1 MFSVLQDQAA
11 KSHSVSGW
19 VKRVTVKIDKAFT
32 WQNTHLCWE
41 NITVKVMQ
49 RAGSPTNFCY
59 RKRDLSPLWKR
70 EGVLLTTLRAVHG
83 MLFLAVFGQRKAIFS
98 ASGRTMLDRALKE
111 KPSAIVAVNF
121 EKKKYTQNLE
131 ANWNNS
137 GSVTNI
143 NVVGQLEAI

>member
-1 MFSVLQDQAA
+1 
-11 KSHSVSGW
+11 
-19 VKRVTVKIDKAFT
+19 
-32 WQNTHLCWE
+32 
-41 NITVKVMQ
+41 MQ
-49 RAGSPTNFCY
+49 RAGSPTNFCN

-111 KPSAIVAVNF
+111 KPSAIVVFNF

-131 ANWNNS
+131 AH
-137 GSVTNI
+137 
-143 NVVGQLEAI
+143 

>member
-1 MFSVLQDQAA
+1 
-11 KSHSVSGW
+11 
-19 VKRVTVKIDKAFT
+19 
-32 WQNTHLCWE
+32 
-41 NITVKVMQ
+41 
-49 RAGSPTNFCY
+49 
-59 RKRDLSPLWKR
+59 
-70 EGVLLTTLRAVHG
+70 
-83 MLFLAVFGQRKAIFS
+83 
-98 ASGRTMLDRALKE
+98 MLDRALKE